1 MYTWQYLLIEEG
13 EDGKPK
19 LSDRE
24 FDIVT
29 IALFD
34 GNTTNNIDIIR
45 VFQPFDIKLDETY
58 QVYHKNS
65 AKDRRVVW
73 GKMENWTPT
82 RLITNCRV
90 NIDID
95 FSYLKNEN

>member
-34 GNTTNNIDIIR
+34 GNTTNNFDVIR
-45 VFQPFDIKLDETY
+45 VFQPFDVTLDAPN
-58 QVYHKNS
+58 QLYHNNS
-65 AKDRRVVW
+65 INDRRVVW
-73 GKMENWTPT
+73 AKMENWAPA
-82 RLITNCRV
+82 RLITNCRIH
-90 NIDID
+90 IDID
-95 FSYLKNEN
+95 FKYQEEN